1 MSILQRNRSDRLST
15 PLRRRVL
22 HGTAAAALALLAAA
36 CAEGGARERLECIAP
51 ANPGGGWDLTCRTVA
66 QAFRELQLAP
76 GVMRVRNVPG
86 AGGGVAFSN
95 VVAQQPNHEG
105 LLVAASPSTLLG
117 LAQNQYGRF
126 TERDVRWLAAVGAEA
141 SVVAVR
147 ADAPW
152 RTLEEL
158 VAAWRA
164 NPGSIAVGG
173 GSALGGQDHMKTLV
187 LARAAGVR
195 PQEVRYV
202 PFDGGGEALTALL
215 GNFIHLFPG
224 DASEI
229 LGQLEAGNIRVLAVL
244 SPERAA
250 GRLAD
255 TPTARELGYDVDWV
269 IWRGFYAPP
278 NISDEAYERWIQ
290 RLGEMVQSTQWPELL
305 ARHGLSPYFL
315 AGAEFEALVGE
326 QTETFRALSRE
337 IGLIR

>member
-1 MSILQRNRSDRLST
+1 MKILQCESSGRRAGGGNRRAARSMC
-15 PLRRRVL
+15 
-22 HGTAAAALALLAAA
+22 AAAVALLAVS
-36 CAEGGARERLECIAP
+36 CGDGGGQARLECVAP

-66 QAFRELQLAP
+66 QALRELQLAP
-76 GVMRVRNVPG
+76 GMMRVRNVPG

-117 LAQNQYGRF
+117 LAQNQYGQF
-126 TERDVRWLAAVGAEA
+126 TEDHVRWVAAVGAES
-141 SVVAVR
+141 SVITVR

-152 RTLEEL
+152 RTLDEF
-158 VAAWRA
+158 VAAWRT
-164 NPGSIAVGG
+164 NPGSIAIGG
-173 GSALGGQDHMKTLV
+173 GSAVGGQDHMKALL

-215 GNFIHLFPG
+215 GNFLQMFPG

-244 SPERAA
+244 SPERE
-250 GRLAD
+250 GGMLAN

-278 NISDEAYERWIQ
+278 NISEEAYDQWIQ
-290 RLGEMVQSTQWPELL
+290 RLGAMVESEQWPELL
-305 ARHGLSPYFL
+305 ARNGLSPYYV
-315 AGAEFEALVGE
+315 AGPEFEALVNE

-337 IGLIR
+337 IGLVR